1 MKTRVNEDCI
11 GCGMCV
17 EVCPEVFELGED
29 GYSRVIGDADACA
42 DRALQAAEI
51 CPVNAIETQEF

>member
-17 EVCPEVFELGED
+17 EVCPEVFQINGD
-29 GYSRVIGDADACA
+29 GYSHVVGDPDNCS
-42 DRALQAAEI
+42 DCVYQAAEI
-51 CPVNAIETQEF
+51 CPVNAIEVQE

>member
-17 EVCPEVFELGED
+17 EVCPEVFEMGAD
-29 GYSRVIGDADACA
+29 GFSHVIGDADACA
-42 DRALQAAEI
+42 DKAYEAAEV
-51 CPVNAIETQEF
+51 CPVNAIELDG